1 MKLSAFADVC
11 LRTIMVLA
19 TPGIGQLTSREIS
32 DSVGVPYNHVAKAVL
47 ELRTL
52 GILQVA
58 RGRNGGATLSNDAL
72 QASLGGLLR
81 KLDKRTDIV
90 DCSEH
95 DAQTP
100 CPLAGNCR
108 LRAVFRQARE
118 AFYAS
123 LDPLTIEDICPVAP
137 GSPIKA
143 LPFPTVRSFS

>member
-1 MKLSAFADVC
+1 MKLSAFTDVC

-19 TPGIGQLTSREIS
+19 TPGTGQLTSREIS

-52 GILQVA
+52 GILQVT
-58 RGRNGGATLSNDAL
+58 RGRNGGAAL
-72 QASLGGLLR
+72 GDNALHTSLGGLLR
-81 KLDKRTDIV
+81 QLDKRTDIV

-95 DAQTP
+95 DAQTA
-100 CPLAGNCR
+100 CPLSGNCR

-123 LDPLTIEDICPVAP
+123 LDPLTIQDICPGSSA
-137 GSPIKA
+137 SPITS
-143 LPFPTVRSFS
+143 LPFPMVRDFS

>member
-1 MKLSAFADVC
+1 MKLSAFTDVC

-19 TPGIGQLTSREIS
+19 TPGTGQLTSREIS
-32 DSVGVPYNHVAKAVL
+32 ESVGVPYNHVAKAVL

-52 GILQVA
+52 GILQVT
-58 RGRNGGATLSNDAL
+58 RGRNGGAMLTGAAL
-72 QASLGGLLR
+72 ESSLGGLLR

-90 DCSEH
+90 DCSDH
-95 DAQTP
+95 DAQSN

-123 LDPLTIEDICPVAP
+123 LDALKIQDICPT
-137 GSPIKA
+137 SPAASFTA
-143 LPFPTVRSFS
+143 LPFPTVRDIA